1 MTEAQTVLQIE
12 VPQDFLS
19 SLSEWLNSQDELRG
33 RVRPHHPPP
42 VPGRMGAAV
51 ELLTVALGSGGT
63 GVVLVRS
70 LCAWL
75 AQRRSDVS
83 VQIKDAD
90 GRAVAVTVARARDP
104 ESVIREARS
113 LLGSFTDGRGAE

>member
-1 MTEAQTVLQIE
+1 MTDAQTVLQIE
-12 VPQDFLS
+12 VPREFLF

-33 RVRPHHPPP
+33 RVRPHRLPPA
-42 VPGRMGAAV
+42 PGRMGAAV

-75 AQRRSDVS
+75 AQRRSEVS
-83 VQIKDAD
+83 VQIRDAD
-90 GRAVAVTVARARDP
+90 GRAVTVTVARARDP
-104 ESVIREARS
+104 ESVIRETRS
-113 LLGSFTDGRGAE
+113 LLGAFADDGGAE

>member
-1 MTEAQTVLQIE
+1 MTEVQAVLQIE

-19 SLSEWLNSQDELRG
+19 SLSEWLSSQDELRG
-33 RVRPHHPPP
+33 RVRPLSPRHE
-42 VPGRMGAAV
+42 PGRMGTAV
-51 ELLTVALGSGGT
+51 ELLTVMLGSGGA
-63 GVVLVRS
+63 GVALVRS

-83 VQIKDAD
+83 VLIKDAD
-90 GRAVAVTVARARDP
+90 GHTVTITVARARDP

-113 LLGSFTDGRGAE
+113 LLGSVADGRGAE